1 MIAKYDGNKKIIIF
15 SGAGI
20 SAESGINT
28 FRDTNG
34 LWEKHRIEEICTE
47 NTWKQNFEAVHTFYN
62 QRRIQLNQV
71 KPNKAHETVATLKK
85 IYGAD
90 CYVITQNVD
99 DLFERAGCEDV
110 LHVHGELQKMECTA
124 CGNIWDIGHNIFDI
138 EKDRCPK
145 CNSLKGVKP
154 YIVFF
159 GGFASKYRE
168 MYRAFEAA
176 KHKDSI
182 VVIIGTMGNVINIE
196 NLLENKLSKKILNN
210 LEPSDYI
217 DDTLF
222 DKVYYDKATK
232 ALTKIEEDI
241 QYFWENIH

>member
-1 MIAKYDGNKKIIIF
+1 MIGKDDGRKKIIIF
-15 SGAGI
+15 SVAGI

-34 LWEKHRIEEICTE
+34 LWENHSIKEVCSEK
-47 NTWKQNFEAVHTFYN
+47 TWKHNFEVVHTFYN
-62 QRRIQLNQV
+62 QRRVQLSKVQ
-71 KPNKAHETVATLKK
+71 PNNAHKVVATLKK
-85 IYGAD
+85 QYGDD

-99 DLFERAGCEDV
+99 DLFERAGCTDV
-110 LHVHGELQKMECTA
+110 LHVHGELEKMECTA
-124 CGNIWDIGHNIFDI
+124 CGHIWNIGYEIFDI

-145 CNSLKGVKP
+145 CNSLRGVKP

-159 GGFASKYRE
+159 GGQAAHYRD
-168 MYRAFEAA
+168 MYRAFESA

-196 NLLENKLSKKILNN
+196 NLLEHKLCKKILNN
-210 LEPSDYI
+210 LEASEYI
-217 DDTLF
+217 DDTFF

-232 ALTKIEEDI
+232 SLSRIEEDV
-241 QYFWENIH
+241 QNYWKNIH